1 VVSVQNPV
9 PLGLH
14 REPELDLV
22 LLKPRADFYDSR
34 MPTPAGVVLLVEI
47 ADCSLE
53 YDRDT
58 KALLY
63 AEDGIVDYWLV
74 NLIDDVVLVY
84 RDPSPTGYRSVQTF
98 RRGDEI
104 RPLAFPDVASPSA
117 ASSASRPDPSR
128 ERPETG

>member
-1 VVSVQNPV
+1 
-9 PLGLH
+9 
-14 REPELDLV
+14 
-22 LLKPRADFYDSR
+22 
-34 MPTPAGVVLLVEI
+34 MPAPAGVLLLVEI
-47 ADCSLE
+47 ADSSLE

-63 AEDGIVDYWLV
+63 AEDGIVEYWLV